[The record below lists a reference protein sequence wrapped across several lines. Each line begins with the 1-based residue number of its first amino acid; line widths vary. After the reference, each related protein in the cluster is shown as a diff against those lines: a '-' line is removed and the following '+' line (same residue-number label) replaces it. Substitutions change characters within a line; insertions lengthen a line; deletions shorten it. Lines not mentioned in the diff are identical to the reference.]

1 MKVQAR
7 SSGVRILEGSYYE
20 IGLQLG
26 ATLETL
32 QIPEATAERRALAAS
47 CQALIAERYP
57 AILDKVEG
65 IIAGGRL
72 RSEDFKAFFYARD
85 LSSQMGCTNLAVL
98 PGRTRDDSILV
109 GVNYDWYFQS
119 QEWCEIRSI
128 RPEGALTSVRVTH
141 HWAGSPDGINE
152 AGLGVFLSVLPQDRI
167 AGPGIPWHLVTDIML
182 ETCHNVS
189 QAGEFLESLPRLRAF
204 NYLVTDAL
212 GQAVVLE
219 ALPRSLTV
227 REPKDGF
234 LLATNHLPGREV
246 ADEELSEED
255 KRRQRRSL
263 ARYERVRE
271 ILGDSGAG
279 IDEAAMKTL
288 LMDHEAPICRGNHEP
303 IPDDDSYDNVFGTI
317 WSLIARPARG
327 DLRVAWGHPCQ
338 SEYLSYGPV

>member
-1 MKVQAR
+1 LKVQAP

-32 QIPEATAERRALAAS
+32 QIPEATAERKALAAS
-47 CQALIAERYP
+47 CEALIAERYP
-57 AILDKVEG
+57 ALLDKVEG
-65 IIAGGRL
+65 MIAASRL

-119 QEWCEIRSI
+119 QEWREIRGI

-167 AGPGIPWHLVTDIML
+167 AGPGLPWHLVTDIML
-182 ETCHNVS
+182 ETCQSVT
-189 QAGEFLESLPRLRAF
+189 QARDFLDSIPRLRAF

-212 GQAVVLE
+212 GQAMVLE
-219 ALPRSLTV
+219 ALPRSLTI
-227 REPKDGF
+227 REAQDGF

-246 ADEELSEED
+246 AEEKLSEED

-263 ARYERVRE
+263 ARYERVKE
-271 ILGDSGAG
+271 ILGDSEAA

-288 LMDHEAPICRGNHEP
+288 LMDHEAPICRGSHDP
-303 IPDDDSYDNVFGTI
+303 VAGDTSYDNVFGTI
-317 WSLIARPARG
+317 WSLVARPGRG
-327 DLRVAWGHPCQ
+327 DLQVAWGHPCQ
-338 SEYLSYGPV
+338 SEYVSYGPV